1 MKKTTIPRHFPYQ
14 HPTFG
19 TAKRPKAAFAWEGSV
34 YYWWWAYLKRNKEY
48 LACCENGGVGPLS
61 DHYKD
66 FGDVRGESFKAWWS
80 ENDRGARL
88 FAEPRAE
95 DSVRVLEEG
104 ERALSRSKALTL
116 SLPLNLP
123 KKFLLER
130 CRELLADL
138 RKGGV
143 GKLYAR
149 DSDAAYKVTGQPNL
163 VALKRALMVYDAV
176 EASKGIKPKKPY
188 WRIAT
193 DLDLVE
199 DNDKVQPNDSLLV
212 AEDKR
217 NVMKAIVGRLKKR
230 AEVLIEQSASKQF
243 IGTKPA
249 PKNTSV

>member
-1 MKKTTIPRHFPYQ
+1 MVKSNFSRHFPYQ

-19 TAKRPKAAFAWEGSV
+19 TAKRPKSASAWEGSV

-48 LACCENGGVGPLS
+48 LACCENGGSGRLS

-80 ENDRGARL
+80 EDDRGVRL
-88 FAEPRAE
+88 FAEPKAE
-95 DSVRVLEEG
+95 DSVRVMDEG
-104 ERALSRSKALTL
+104 ERVVSRSQALTL

-123 KKFLLER
+123 KKFLLQR
-130 CRELLADL
+130 CRELLSDL

-149 DSDAAYKVTGQPNL
+149 DSAARYKVTGQPNL
-163 VALKRALMVYDAV
+163 VALKRALMVYDAI
-176 EASKGIKPKKPY
+176 EASKGVKPKKPY
-188 WRIAT
+188 WKIAT
-193 DLDLVE
+193 ELDLIE
-199 DNDKVQPNDSLLV
+199 DKDKVQPTDSLLV

-230 AEVLIEQSASKQF
+230 AEVLIEQSSSKVF
-243 IGTKPA
+243 IGTRANKG
-249 PKNTSV
+249 

>member
-1 MKKTTIPRHFPYQ
+1 MKKKTIPRHFPYQ

-19 TAKRPKAAFAWEGSV
+19 TAKRPKPAFAWEGSV
-34 YYWWWAYLKRNKEY
+34 YYWWWAYLKRNQEY
-48 LACCENGGVGPLS
+48 LACCENAGVGALA

-66 FGDVRGESFKAWWS
+66 FGDVRGDDFKAWWS

-88 FAEPRAE
+88 FAEPKAE

-104 ERALSRSKALTL
+104 EKASSAALALTL

-123 KKFLLER
+123 KKFLLQR
-130 CRELLADL
+130 CRDLLADV

-149 DSDAAYKVTGQPNL
+149 ASDARYKVTGQPNL
-163 VALKRALMVYDAV
+163 VALKRALMVYDAI
-176 EASKGIKPKKPY
+176 EASKRMKPKKPY

-193 DLDLVE
+193 ELDLIE
-199 DNDKVQPNDSLLV
+199 DKDKVQPTDSPMV

-230 AEVLIEQSASKQF
+230 AEVLIEQSASKEF
-243 IGTKPA
+243 IGTKA
-249 PKNTSV
+249 SANKN

>member
-19 TAKRPKAAFAWEGSV
+19 TAKRPKPAFAWEGSV

-48 LACCENGGVGPLS
+48 LACCENGGAGRLYE
-61 DHYKD
+61 HYKD
-66 FGDVRGESFKAWWS
+66 FGDVRGDSFKVWWS
-80 ENDRGARL
+80 EDDRGARL
-88 FAEPRAE
+88 FAEPKAE

-104 ERALSRSKALTL
+104 ERAPSRSQAVTL

-123 KKFLLER
+123 KKFLLQR
-130 CRELLADL
+130 CRDLLSDV

-149 DSDAAYKVTGQPNL
+149 DSRAAYKITGQPNL
-163 VALKRALMVYDAV
+163 IALKRALMVYDAIEV
-176 EASKGIKPKKPY
+176 SRGVKPKKPY
-188 WRIAT
+188 WKIAT
-193 DLDLVE
+193 ELNLVE
-199 DNDKVQPNDSLLV
+199 EKDKVQPTDSLLV

-243 IGTKPA
+243 IGTKA
-249 PKNTSV
+249 SASKD

>member
-1 MKKTTIPRHFPYQ
+1 MYT
-14 HPTFG
+14 
-19 TAKRPKAAFAWEGSV
+19 
-34 YYWWWAYLKRNKEY
+34 
-48 LACCENGGVGPLS
+48 

-66 FGDVRGESFKAWWS
+66 FGDVRGDDFKIWWS

-88 FAEPRAE
+88 FAEPKAE

-104 ERALSRSKALTL
+104 ERVARRSQALTL

-123 KKFLLER
+123 KKFLLQR
-130 CRELLADL
+130 CKELLADV

-149 DSDAAYKVTGQPNL
+149 NSDAAYKVTGQPNL

-176 EASKGIKPKKPY
+176 EASKGMKPKKPY

-193 DLDLVE
+193 ELDLVE
-199 DNDKVQPNDSLLV
+199 DKDKVQPNDSLLV

-243 IGTKPA
+243 IGTKA
-249 PKNTSV
+249 SFSKF